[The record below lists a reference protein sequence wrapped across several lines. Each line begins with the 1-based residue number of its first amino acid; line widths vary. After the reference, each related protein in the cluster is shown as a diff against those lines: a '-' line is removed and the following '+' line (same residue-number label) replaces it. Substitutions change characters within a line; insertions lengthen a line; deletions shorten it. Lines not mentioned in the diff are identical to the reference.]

1 MTSTK
6 WHTSMSLA
14 EIEDDEEFSVR
25 WYDYAAS
32 ATALGLGAALFGLLA
47 WGGYWLGKHWRLW

>member
-14 EIEDDEEFSVR
+14 EVEDDLCPLY
-25 WYDYAAS
+25 WYHWALS
-32 ATALGLGAALFGLLA
+32 IATLGLCVALFGLLA
-47 WGGYWLGKHWRLW
+47 WGAYWLGKHWRVW

>member
-14 EIEDDEEFSVR
+14 EVEDDTQRIDWWLVLGR
-25 WYDYAAS
+25 AACLLS
-32 ATALGLGAALFGLLA
+32 ALGMA
-47 WGGYWLGKHWRLW
+47 WGGYWLGKHWRVW

>member
-14 EIEDDEEFSVR
+14 EVEDDVVKR
-25 WYDYAAS
+25 VDWWLVLGRAACLVS
-32 ATALGLGAALFGLLA
+32 AFGVA
-47 WGGYWLGKHWRLW
+47 WGGYLLVKSS